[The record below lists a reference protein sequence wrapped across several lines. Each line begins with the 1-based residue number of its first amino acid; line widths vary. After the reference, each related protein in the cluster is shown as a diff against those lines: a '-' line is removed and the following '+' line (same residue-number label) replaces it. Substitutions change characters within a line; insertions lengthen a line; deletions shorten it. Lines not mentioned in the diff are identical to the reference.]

1 MYICINDGDAMDK
14 ERATIVIE
22 KSVWKDFK
30 KMAIDK
36 EMPVSRLLEMV
47 IVEYMNNGKDK
58 A

>member
-1 MYICINDGDAMDK
+1 MDK

-22 KSVWKDFK
+22 KSIWKDFK

-47 IVEYMNNGKDK
+47 IVEYMNNGKNK
-58 A
+58 S